1 MCPRTDMR
9 TAFMSLSFCP
19 HSWIR
24 ALSSSSARWRVFLF
38 GVDVPAPIHTSLDPV
53 VREKRQRTH
62 QNHESLCLE
71 GELNSDSER
80 ASVCSSRD
88 RLSEKMFGGGGERLD
103 GQVVCT
109 RCQPRD

>member
-1 MCPRTDMR
+1 
-9 TAFMSLSFCP
+9 MSLSFCL

-53 VREKRQRTH
+53 VRDNKQRTH

-71 GELNSDSER
+71 GELNSER
-80 ASVCSSRD
+80 ASIRSSRD
-88 RLSEKMFGGGGERLD
+88 RLSERMFGGRAKMVMLLHEMSAA
-103 GQVVCT
+103 
-109 RCQPRD
+109 